1 MKSNTKTDPMVI
13 QKEEIPSCRF
23 PRQEVLSENSG
34 IENRRRKLENA
45 TILGNI
51 DHNKCKIIFEDD
63 EGVKQVETTVWA
75 TGEENISL
83 KHGATIPICRIRD
96 VKVL

>member
-1 MKSNTKTDPMVI
+1 MNPAKTHPMVVP
-13 QKEEIPSCRF
+13 KEDIPSFQF
-23 PRQEVLSENSG
+23 PRKEVLKDSTA

-63 EGVKQVETTVWA
+63 QGLKQVETTIWC
-75 TGEENISL
+75 TGETDISL